1 MCLRIGLVFH
11 ERQAF
16 ILEEKKMDMFICLM
30 LFAVGIVLVVKGG
43 DAFVDAA
50 SWIAKAMDIP
60 TFIIG
65 ATIVSLATT
74 MPEMIVSV
82 MAAADEKVDMAI
94 GNAVGSVIANT
105 GLIMAVAMV
114 AMAIPCSRKKYL
126 PQCLLLIAASA
137 VLLVGCQGGR
147 LSIGWSLV
155 LIVIFLLFMGENLRR
170 AKSEMKSAQDHQSVD
185 KGELARNIGK
195 FIVAAAAIVLGSRF
209 MVDNGSRIAYLL
221 GVPERIVALTLV
233 AIGTSLPELVTT
245 ITAIVKKESAL
256 SIGNIIGAN
265 IIDLSL
271 ILPISSLAAGGPLPV
286 SAQSLA
292 MDLPACLL
300 ISLLAM
306 LPLIFRQRAC
316 RLQGIALLA
325 AYGVYLFLIL

>member
-1 MCLRIGLVFH
+1 
-11 ERQAF
+11 
-16 ILEEKKMDMFICLM
+16 MDMFLCLM
-30 LFAVGIVLVVKGG
+30 LFAAGIALVVKGG

-82 MAAADEKVDMAI
+82 MAAAGGKVDMAI

-114 AMAIPCSRKKYL
+114 AMSIPCSRKKYL

-137 VLLVGCQGGR
+137 ALLVGCRDGR
-147 LSIGWSLV
+147 LSILWSFA
-155 LIVIFLLFMGENLRR
+155 LIAIFLLFMGENLRR

-185 KGELARNIGK
+185 RKALAGNVGK
-195 FIVAAAAIVLGSRF
+195 FLMAAAAIILGSRF

-221 GVPERIVALTLV
+221 GVPERLVALTLV

-245 ITAIVKKESAL
+245 VTAIVKKESAL

-271 ILPISSLAAGGPLPV
+271 ILPISSLAAGEPLPV
-286 SAQSLA
+286 SAQSLK

-300 ISLLAM
+300 ISLMAM
-306 LPLIFRQRAC
+306 LPLMLRERASK
-316 RLQGIALLA
+316 LQGAVLMA
-325 AYGVYLFLIL
+325 AYGLYLAMVL

>member
-1 MCLRIGLVFH
+1 
-11 ERQAF
+11 
-16 ILEEKKMDMFICLM
+16 MDMFICLI
-30 LFAVGIVLVVKGG
+30 LFALGIALVVKGG

-50 SWIAKAMDIP
+50 GWIARAMDIP

-82 MAAADEKVDMAI
+82 MAAADGKVDMAI

-114 AMAIPCSRKKYL
+114 SMSIPCSREKYL

-137 VLLVGCQGGR
+137 VLLIGCRGGR
-147 LSIGWSLV
+147 LSIAWSLA
-155 LIVIFLLFMGENLRR
+155 LIAIFLLFMGENLRR
-170 AKSEMKSAQDHQSVD
+170 AKSEMKSAPDHQSVD
-185 KGELARNIGK
+185 RKAMTGNIAK
-195 FIVAAAAIVLGSRF
+195 FLIAAAAIVLGSRF

-271 ILPISSLAAGGPLPV
+271 ILPISSLAAGEPLPV
-286 SAQSLA
+286 SPQSLGV
-292 MDLPACLL
+292 DLPACLL
-300 ISLLAM
+300 ITLLAM
-306 LPLIFRQRAC
+306 LPLMLRQRAC
-316 RLQGIALLA
+316 RLQGIALLG
-325 AYGVYLFLIL
+325 AYGAYLFLVL

>member
-1 MCLRIGLVFH
+1 
-11 ERQAF
+11 
-16 ILEEKKMDMFICLM
+16 MDMFLCLM
-30 LFAVGIVLVVKGG
+30 LFAVGIALVVKGG

-50 SWIAKAMDIP
+50 GWIAKAMDIP

-82 MAAADEKVDMAI
+82 MAAAGGKVDMAI

-114 AMAIPCSRKKYL
+114 AMSIPCSRKKYL

-137 VLLVGCQGGR
+137 ALLVGCRDGR
-147 LSIGWSLV
+147 LSILWSFA
-155 LIVIFLLFMGENLRR
+155 LIAIFLLFMGENLRR

-185 KGELARNIGK
+185 RKALAGNVGK
-195 FIVAAAAIVLGSRF
+195 FLLAAAAIILGSRF

-221 GVPERIVALTLV
+221 GVPERLVALTLV

-245 ITAIVKKESAL
+245 VTAIVKKESAL

-271 ILPISSLAAGGPLPV
+271 ILPISSLAAGEPLPV
-286 SAQSLA
+286 SAQSLK

-300 ISLLAM
+300 ISLMAM
-306 LPLIFRQRAC
+306 LPLMLRERASK
-316 RLQGIALLA
+316 LQGAVLMA
-325 AYGVYLFLIL
+325 AYGLYLAMVL

>member
-1 MCLRIGLVFH
+1 
-11 ERQAF
+11 
-16 ILEEKKMDMFICLM
+16 MDMFLCLM
-30 LFAVGIVLVVKGG
+30 LFAAGIALVVKGG

-50 SWIAKAMDIP
+50 GWIAKAMDIP

-82 MAAADEKVDMAI
+82 MAAAGGKVDMAI

-114 AMAIPCSRKKYL
+114 AMSIPCSRKKYL
-126 PQCLLLIAASA
+126 PQCLLLIAASG
-137 VLLVGCQGGR
+137 VLLVGCRDGR
-147 LSIGWSLV
+147 LSILWSFA
-155 LIVIFLLFMGENLRR
+155 LIAIFLLFMGENLRR

-185 KGELARNIGK
+185 RKALAGNVGK
-195 FIVAAAAIVLGSRF
+195 FLLAAAAIILGSRF
-209 MVDNGSRIAYLL
+209 MVDNGSRIAVLL

-245 ITAIVKKESAL
+245 LTAIVKKESAL

-271 ILPISSLAAGGPLPV
+271 ILPISSLAAGEPLPV
-286 SAQSLA
+286 SAQSLK

-300 ISLLAM
+300 ISLMAM
-306 LPLIFRQRAC
+306 LPLMLRERASK
-316 RLQGIALLA
+316 LQGAVLMA
-325 AYGVYLFLIL
+325 AYGLYLAMVL

>member
-1 MCLRIGLVFH
+1 
-11 ERQAF
+11 
-16 ILEEKKMDMFICLM
+16 MDMFLCLM
-30 LFAVGIVLVVKGG
+30 LFAVGIALVVKGG

-50 SWIAKAMDIP
+50 GWIARAMDIP

-82 MAAADEKVDMAI
+82 MAAADGKVDMAI

-114 AMAIPCSRKKYL
+114 AMSIPCSRKKYL

-137 VLLVGCQGGR
+137 ALLLGCRKGRLDPGWGLMLVG
-147 LSIGWSLV
+147 V
-155 LIVIFLLFMGENLRR
+155 FLLFMGENLRR
-170 AKSEMKSAQDHQSVD
+170 AKAEMKSAQDHQSVD
-185 KGELARNIGK
+185 RKELARNIAK
-195 FIVAAAAIVLGSRF
+195 FLIAAAAIVLGSRL
-209 MVDNGSRIAYLL
+209 MVDNGSRIAALL

-245 ITAIVKKESAL
+245 LTAIVKKESAL

-271 ILPISSLAAGGPLPV
+271 ILPISSLAAGEALPV
-286 SAQSLA
+286 SVQSA
-292 MDLPACLL
+292 GIDLPVCLL
-300 ISLLAM
+300 ITLMAM
-306 LPLIFRQRAC
+306 LPLMLWQRAS
-316 RLQGIALLA
+316 RLQGLILLA
-325 AYGVYLFLIL
+325 GYGAYLIAVM

>member
-1 MCLRIGLVFH
+1 
-11 ERQAF
+11 
-16 ILEEKKMDMFICLM
+16 MDMFLCLM
-30 LFAVGIVLVVKGG
+30 LFAVGIALVVKGG

-50 SWIAKAMDIP
+50 GWIAKAMDIP

-82 MAAADEKVDMAI
+82 MAAAGGKVDMAI

-114 AMAIPCSRKKYL
+114 AMSIPCSRKKYL

-137 VLLVGCQGGR
+137 ALLVGCRDGR
-147 LSIGWSLV
+147 LSILWSFA
-155 LIVIFLLFMGENLRR
+155 LIAIFLLFMGENLRR

-185 KGELARNIGK
+185 RKALAGNVGK
-195 FIVAAAAIVLGSRF
+195 FLLAAAAIILGSRF
-209 MVDNGSRIAYLL
+209 MVDNGSRIAVLL

-245 ITAIVKKESAL
+245 LTAIVKKESAL

-271 ILPISSLAAGGPLPV
+271 ILPISSLAAGEPLPV
-286 SAQSLA
+286 SAQSLK

-300 ISLLAM
+300 ISLMAM
-306 LPLIFRQRAC
+306 LPLMLRERASK
-316 RLQGIALLA
+316 LQGAVLMA
-325 AYGVYLFLIL
+325 AYGLYLAMVL

>member
-1 MCLRIGLVFH
+1 
-11 ERQAF
+11 
-16 ILEEKKMDMFICLM
+16 MDMFLCLM
-30 LFAVGIVLVVKGG
+30 LFAAGIALVVKGG

-50 SWIAKAMDIP
+50 GWIAKAMDIP

-82 MAAADEKVDMAI
+82 MAAAGGKVDMAI

-114 AMAIPCSRKKYL
+114 AMSIPCSRKKYL

-137 VLLVGCQGGR
+137 ALLVGCRDGR
-147 LSIGWSLV
+147 LSILWSFA
-155 LIVIFLLFMGENLRR
+155 LIAIFLLFMGENLRR

-185 KGELARNIGK
+185 RKALAGNVGK
-195 FIVAAAAIVLGSRF
+195 FLLAAAAIILGSRF

-221 GVPERIVALTLV
+221 GVPERLVALTLV

-245 ITAIVKKESAL
+245 LTAIVKKESAL

-271 ILPISSLAAGGPLPV
+271 ILPISSLAAGEPLPV
-286 SAQSLA
+286 SAQSLK

-300 ISLLAM
+300 ISLMAM
-306 LPLIFRQRAC
+306 LPLMLRERASK
-316 RLQGIALLA
+316 LQGAVLMA
-325 AYGVYLFLIL
+325 AYGLYLAMVL